1 MQVWFSF
8 FEEKKEKTDFIK
20 ENQFSAPEKEQKRR
34 EVWFLLFF

>member
-20 ENQFSAPEKEQKRR
+20 ENQFSH
-34 EVWFLLFF
+34 WFLELIT

>member
-20 ENQFSAPEKEQKRR
+20 ENQFFQLVFRVDYLA
-34 EVWFLLFF
+34 VDL